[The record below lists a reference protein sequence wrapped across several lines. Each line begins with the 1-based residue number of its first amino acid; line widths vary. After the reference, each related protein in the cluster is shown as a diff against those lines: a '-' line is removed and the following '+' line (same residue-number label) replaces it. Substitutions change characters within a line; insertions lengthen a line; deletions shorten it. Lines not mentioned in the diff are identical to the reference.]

1 MKLLAVF
8 LIACGAVLTGCG
20 SSNTVAGPDETT
32 SINAADT
39 ARTSL
44 DWNGIYKG
52 TVPCA
57 DCEGTDVFLEL
68 KHDGTYMQSLSY
80 IGKMS
85 ATVMD
90 EGEISW
96 NAAGNEITIKEMRYF
111 VAENRLVLVNDD
123 SATEQKVYTLYKEPA
138 L

>member
-68 KHDGTYMQSLSY
+68 KL
-80 IGKMS
+80 
-85 ATVMD
+85 
-90 EGEISW
+90 
-96 NAAGNEITIKEMRYF
+96 
-111 VAENRLVLVNDD
+111 
-123 SATEQKVYTLYKEPA
+123 
-138 L
+138 